1 MVFELARCLVAGS
14 NNNESYK
21 MNHKRCRHL
30 IIADLNTGWTCL
42 SVFLIGGGAF
52 DVSGGNHVTGILGRP
67 FLSIRLSWFTM
78 TKSGIPQ
85 WGIYRKKLELPVTW
99 LVTDRIQTRPINR
112 LQSPAKFTLKS
123 IMIHIEII
131 LAGNGHF
138 ALDVWILVGSK
149 LYFRNNNRWK
159 ILIFTR

>member
-1 MVFELARCLVAGS
+1 MPPS
-14 NNNESYK
+14 NNSRFEY
-21 MNHKRCRHL
+21 R
-30 IIADLNTGWTCL
+30 LNL
-42 SVFLIGGGAF
+42 FSRFLIGGGAF

-99 LVTDRIQTRPINR
+99 LVTDRIQTQPINK

-138 ALDVWILVGSK
+138 ALEVWILVVPKFICRQKTPKNFNLGAENFALFLMRENDSRTLRLENSQK
-149 LYFRNNNRWK
+149 SD
-159 ILIFTR
+159 